1 MAIPIRMPALSP
13 TMEHGKLARWLV
25 KEGERVAPGDVI
37 AEIETDK
44 ATMEVEATDEGIM
57 AKILVPEGA
66 GEVAVGTPIAVL
78 AEEGEDAGSVE
89 VPAAMQ
95 PGAPAQADRPAA
107 QDGAAGGA
115 AREAA
120 GAGRMPV
127 EQGAKAASGTSRIP
141 VADNAAPAGERI
153 FATPLARRLA
163 KEAGLDLSRVAGS
176 GPHGRIIKADVEKA
190 IAQGPAQGAQAG
202 ASSPV
207 AMPDVSRL
215 YEAGTYDLEPL
226 DSMRKVI
233 AERLT
238 HAKRTIPHFYLTV
251 ECVIDRLLAARAAL
265 NASAPKDADGAPEWK
280 ISVNDFIIKAWA
292 MALMRVPKAN
302 ATWSDA
308 GILLHHH
315 ADVAVAVAIEGGLIT
330 PIIRRAEEKGLV
342 AISGEMKELAQ
353 KARARKL
360 LPEDYEGGS
369 SAISNLGMY
378 GISEFSAVINPPH
391 ATILAIGAGRAQP
404 VAENG
409 EVVIRTVM
417 KATLSVDHR
426 AVDGALGAQALAAF
440 KALIEEPALMLA

>member
-1 MAIPIRMPALSP
+1 MAISIFMPALSP

-25 KEGERVAPGDVI
+25 KEGERVTPGDVI

-57 AKILVPEGA
+57 AKILVPEGT

-95 PGAPAQADRPAA
+95 GAAPAQADGPSA
-107 QDGAAGGA
+107 QEGAAGGA
-115 AREAA
+115 ARETA
-120 GAGRMPV
+120 GAGRMPA
-127 EQGAKAASGTSRIP
+127 EQSAKAAGGAGRMP
-141 VADNAAPAGERI
+141 VADNAAPAGGRI

-163 KEAGLDLSRVAGS
+163 KEAGLELARITGS
-176 GPHGRIIKADVEKA
+176 GPHGRIVKADVEKA
-190 IAQGPAQGAQAG
+190 IAQGTPKGAQAEASG
-202 ASSPV
+202 A
-207 AMPDVSRL
+207 AMADVSRL

-238 HAKRTIPHFYLTV
+238 HAKQSIPHFYLTV
-251 ECVIDRLLAARAAL
+251 ECVIDKLLAARSAL
-265 NASAPKDADGAPEWK
+265 NAGVPQDANGAPVWK

-308 GILLHHH
+308 GILVHHH
-315 ADVAVAVAIEGGLIT
+315 ADVAVAVATPGGLIT
-330 PIIRRAEEKGLV
+330 PIIRHAEEKGLA
-342 AISGEMKELAQ
+342 AISSEMKELAQ

-391 ATILAIGAGRAQP
+391 ATILAIGAGRPQP

-426 AVDGALGAQALAAF
+426 AVDGALGAQALSAF